1 MKRQNRME
9 EGLNPAGFLFQ
20 QKTAEAGLQM
30 KPFHLIDILQ
40 SFEGAYALIEK
51 RGREYWV
58 QEGGILEGFVV
69 LRIDRNRVFLKPLH
83 LEDDPEIE
91 PVTLDLE

>member
-30 KPFHLIDILQ
+30 KPFHLIDIFQ
-40 SFEGAYALIEK
+40 SSEDAYSLIEK
-51 RGREYWV
+51 RERKYWV
-58 QEGGILEGFVV
+58 QKGGILEGFVV
-69 LRIDRNRVFLKPLH
+69 LRIDRNRVFLKPL
-83 LEDDPEIE
+83 LRR
-91 PVTLDLE
+91 

>member
-1 MKRQNRME
+1 
-9 EGLNPAGFLFQ
+9 
-20 QKTAEAGLQM
+20 M

-40 SFEGAYALIEK
+40 SSVGGHTLIEK

-58 QEGGILEGFVV
+58 QEGYILEGFVV

-83 LEDDPEIE
+83 LEDDHEIKT
-91 PVTLDLE
+91 VTLDLD